1 MRDRSPRALPE
12 IPARRR
18 IPALAARVVAAPMPP
33 FSQARMYKKHEFT
46 RHYGLPILAF
56 RRLHRHL
63 IRIGPE

>member
-18 IPALAARVVAAPMPP
+18 ITALAARVVVAPISL
-33 FSQARMYKKHEFT
+33 FSQTRMYKKHEFT
-46 RHYGLPILAF
+46 RHYGLPILTF

-63 IRIGPE
+63 IGIGPE

>member
-1 MRDRSPRALPE
+1 MRDRATRALPE

-18 IPALAARVVAAPMPP
+18 IPALAARVVATPMPM
-33 FSQARMYKKHEFT
+33 FSLARMYKKHKFA